1 MKKVLFILFIG
12 IASTAIG
19 QEVQLKDNS
28 SVNWVTIE
36 EAIRQVEN
44 GENSKTIIIDAYT
57 DWCGWCK
64 RMDKTTFVHPEVV
77 KTLNEN
83 FLAVKF
89 DAEAKRD
96 IEFRGNTLKFV
107 ASGRNGYHEL
117 AAALLQGKLSYPT
130 LVFLNENF
138 EMIQPI
144 GGYRTGEQLLPII
157 KFLGEK
163 HYLNTSW
170 KKFSKEYQS
179 STEDGQ

>member
-1 MKKVLFILFIG
+1 MKKALSIILLVTG
-12 IASTAIG
+12 LTAFA
-19 QEVQLKDNS
+19 QEVKLEDNS

-44 GENSKTIIIDAYT
+44 GENTKTIIIDAYT

-64 RMDKTTFVHPEVV
+64 RMDATTFKHPEVV
-77 KTLNEN
+77 KTLNES

-96 IEFRGNTLKFV
+96 IEFRGNTLKYV
-107 ASGRNGYHEL
+107 ASGRKGYHKL

-138 EMIQPI
+138 VMIQPI
-144 GGYRTGEQLLPII
+144 GGYRTGDQLLPII

-163 HYLNTSW
+163 HYLSTSW
-170 KKFSKEYQS
+170 KKFSKEYQAN
-179 STEDGQ
+179 TEDGK